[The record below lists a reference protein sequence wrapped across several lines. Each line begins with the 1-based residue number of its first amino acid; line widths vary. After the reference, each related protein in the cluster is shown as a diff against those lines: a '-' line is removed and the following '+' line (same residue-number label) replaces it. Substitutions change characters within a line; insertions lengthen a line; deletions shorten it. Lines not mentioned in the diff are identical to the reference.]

1 MESTRTTPG
10 PRICQDLLDCV
21 ATLVTVLLQAPA
33 SPHYQPTTLSASF
46 AEPTITS
53 LSPLDAHSIPQVPP
67 SQLWGI
73 KGSPTAA
80 TWGLGAPGSRQRAG
94 ASLGEPRQDSGVS
107 WFYPWYSLP
116 IALPFRLCWSLL
128 CSCMRAPSSVW
139 HEYRQPSNDHRAHLS
154 SSKRKWEGR
163 SCCIEGGS
171 LGCSTLPFC

>member
-10 PRICQDLLDCV
+10 PRIFQDLLDCV
-21 ATLVTVLLQAPA
+21 ATLVTVLLQAPT

-53 LSPLDAHSIPQVPP
+53 LSPLDAHSIPQVSP

-94 ASLGEPRQDSGVS
+94 ASLGEPCQDSRV
-107 WFYPWYSLP
+107 
-116 IALPFRLCWSLL
+116 
-128 CSCMRAPSSVW
+128 
-139 HEYRQPSNDHRAHLS
+139 
-154 SSKRKWEGR
+154 
-163 SCCIEGGS
+163 S
-171 LGCSTLPFC
+171 LGSTLGTPHCPSLQALLFPPLQLCEGAI

>member
-46 AEPTITS
+46 AEPTVTS

-73 KGSPTAA
+73 KGEPHCCYLGVRG
-80 TWGLGAPGSRQRAG
+80 TWVKAEGRGFPGRAPSGFRGLLVLPS
-94 ASLGEPRQDSGVS
+94 V
-107 WFYPWYSLP
+107 LP